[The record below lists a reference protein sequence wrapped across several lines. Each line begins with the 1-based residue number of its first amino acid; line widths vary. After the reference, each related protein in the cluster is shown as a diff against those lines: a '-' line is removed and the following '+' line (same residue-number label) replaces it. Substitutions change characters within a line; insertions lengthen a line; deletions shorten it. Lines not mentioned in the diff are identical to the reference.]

1 MAVIR
6 QEPQYLG
13 FFNKL
18 VQYLTIFYF
27 SINDRIKKR
36 RAYLN
41 TLRELNRMSDRDLT
55 DIGFTRS
62 EIKSRA
68 LKSIYKIDI

>member
-1 MAVIR
+1 MAIIR

-13 FFNKL
+13 AFNKL

-27 SINDRIKKR
+27 SVNDRIKKR

-41 TLRELNRMSDRDLT
+41 TLRELNRMSDRDLK
-55 DIGFTRS
+55 DIGFTRN